1 MLLPALIA
9 VSVFMVIGFTMWFLT
24 NSEKAKALDDLRL
37 ALNATAAEV
46 SQADEERSARSAEII
61 LVGFVE
67 DPNAVYKT
75 VSSPA
80 IAAAIA
86 EARRGANLDAGTD
99 TPTLETLI
107 QPLLDRIAE
116 ENAAKDLAAG
126 ERDTARSQ
134 LESERSSKRTIQSGL
149 EDEKRELETRI
160 TDIESSSQAAQDELE
175 SQVARLRENVNDLDA
190 QNRELRNEISGLER
204 TALQSTREHV
214 ARVNNLKERLR
225 PFDEPLA
232 SLPDGEVVSVSDE
245 LPLGWIDIGARQRL
259 AVGTSFD
266 VFDGD
271 PGARRFKGRCH
282 VTSTERNRAEVEITD
297 VVDRFDPIVAGD
309 ILVNPLYDPNGER
322 NAVLL
327 GRFDGLH
334 SQNDLGVL
342 LEGIGVHV
350 QSDLD
355 LTTDFLIVG
364 GELYTDEEGEPL
376 ETPTQPSEMSAYRDA
391 QAAGVVILPIS
402 DLRRYF
408 QM

>member
-24 NSEKAKALDDLRL
+24 NSEKAKALEDLRI
-37 ALNATAAEV
+37 ARNETATEV
-46 SQADEERSARSAEII
+46 SQADEERSARAAEII

-80 IAAAIA
+80 IATAIA
-86 EARRGANLDAGTD
+86 EARSAANLDAGTD

-116 ENAAKDLAAG
+116 EKAAKELAAG

-204 TALQSTREHV
+204 TALQSNREHV

-266 VFDGD
+266 VFDGN
-271 PGARRFKGRCH
+271 PGARRFKGRCS
-282 VTSTERNRAEVEITD
+282 VTRTERNRAEVEITE

-327 GRFDGLH
+327 GRFDGLY

-350 QSDLD
+350 QPSLD
-355 LTTDFLIVG
+355 LTTDFLIGG